1 MNRIVGSAAAIMLL
15 FGLAPM
21 ALAQDG
27 ATQKQ
32 IDQRDPDFCG
42 AGGAGCDPAEVQQWK
57 AVGNKLADLS
67 SATSANMPMP
77 VQSIASGNETARP
90 IQSPSLSGSGLRDI
104 KRWRPR
110 KPPMAQS

>member
-1 MNRIVGSAAAIMLL
+1 MNRIVGSAAAIILL

-67 SATSANMPMP
+67 SADLSQYAYACAKHREWKRDCETDP
-77 VQSIASGNETARP
+77 VAI
-90 IQSPSLSGSGLRDI
+90 L
-104 KRWRPR
+104 KRLGIEGY
-110 KPPMAQS
+110 

>member
-1 MNRIVGSAAAIMLL
+1 MNRIVGSAAAIILL

-32 IDQRDPDFCG
+32 IDQRDPNFCG

-67 SATSANMPMP
+67 SADLSQYAYACAKHHEWKRDCETDP
-77 VQSIASGNETARP
+77 VAI
-90 IQSPSLSGSGLRDI
+90 L
-104 KRWRPR
+104 KRLGIEGY
-110 KPPMAQS
+110 

>member
-42 AGGAGCDPAEVQQWK
+42 AGGAGCDRAEVQQWK

-67 SATSANMPMP
+67 SADLSQYAYACAKHREWKRDCETDP
-77 VQSIASGNETARP
+77 VAI
-90 IQSPSLSGSGLRDI
+90 L
-104 KRWRPR
+104 KRLGIEGY
-110 KPPMAQS
+110 